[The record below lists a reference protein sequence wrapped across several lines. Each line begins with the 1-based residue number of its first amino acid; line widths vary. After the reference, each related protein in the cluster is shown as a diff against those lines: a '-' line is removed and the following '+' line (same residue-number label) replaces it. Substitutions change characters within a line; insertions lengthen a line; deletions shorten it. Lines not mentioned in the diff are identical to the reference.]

1 MNLFDYFREEIQVH
15 TIYSKK
21 FLTLIALSS
30 LLTLTACGGGGGGSS
45 GVTTV
50 QANAREAAQIYIA
63 SVNTQNMLI
72 TLTMEE
78 VPYLVSAGKTS
89 ARDTGVN
96 SCSLGG
102 STTLRFSDNDR
113 NSSVSTGDTYTTTY
127 NNCNDG
133 NGTVYVS
140 GNISGTITAANG
152 TLPDFLYAGNPFGA
166 SNWSVQQ
173 NMTFTNFVTRNSS
186 SSETSTINGSA
197 TVNVSYDANRITY
210 NSSLTTNRLQS
221 TDTFA
226 GQQTQFIYNPS
237 NFAYSQNVSGAY
249 SIDHD
254 VSMSFSMDNQVINLT
269 YTTAPPFGGN
279 TDSEPT
285 TGQVLV
291 QGAGQPTMRVTALAN
306 GLFALL
312 ETDNNNDGIFESSE
326 QAYWGSLGF

>member
-1 MNLFDYFREEIQVH
+1 MH

-21 FLTLIALSS
+21 FFALITLSS
-30 LLTLTACGGGGGGSS
+30 LLTLTACGGGGGSS

-50 QANAREAAQIYIA
+50 QVNAREAAQIYIA

-72 TLTMEE
+72 TLAMEE

-89 ARDTGVN
+89 ARDIGTHPCV
-96 SCSLGG
+96 SG
-102 STTLRFSDNDR
+102 STSLSFSDNDS
-113 NSSVSTGDTYTTTY
+113 NFSVSSGDTYTTTY

-133 NGTVYVS
+133 DGTTYVS
-140 GNISGTITAANG
+140 GSISGTITAASG
-152 TLPDFLYAGNPFGA
+152 TLPDFLYAGSFGEA
-166 SNWSVQQ
+166 SWSVQQ

-197 TVNVSYDANRITY
+197 AVHVSYDANTITY
-210 NSSLTTNRLQS
+210 NSSMSTSRLQS

-226 GQQTQFIYNPS
+226 GQQTQFVYNPS
-237 NFAYSQNVSGAY
+237 NFAYSQNVSGAF

-269 YTTAPPFGGN
+269 YTTTPPFGSN
-279 TDSEPT
+279 TDSYPT

-291 QGAGQPTMRVTALAN
+291 QGAGQPTMRATALA
-306 GLFALL
+306 GGTFVLL
-312 ETDNNNDGIFESSE
+312 ETDSNNDGVFESSE
-326 QAYWGSLGF
+326 QVYWGNLGF